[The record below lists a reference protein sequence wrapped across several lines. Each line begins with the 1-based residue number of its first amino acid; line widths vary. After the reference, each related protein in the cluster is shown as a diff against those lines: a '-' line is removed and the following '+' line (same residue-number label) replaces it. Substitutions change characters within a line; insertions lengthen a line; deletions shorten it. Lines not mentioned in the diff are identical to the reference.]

1 LAKIADNNNNYY
13 YLLLLLLPIS
23 SQSPHTAG
31 HGRKFALKYKCGF
44 EMTCLLHLQLW
55 I

>member
-1 LAKIADNNNNYY
+1 LAKIADNNNNNYY
-13 YLLLLLLPIS
+13 YLLLLLPIS
-23 SQSPHTAG
+23 SQSPHTAR
-31 HGRKFALKYKCGF
+31 HGRKFALKLQSGF